1 MVRIIEAEN
10 VITCPECNAN
20 LSYGE
25 ADVFFNKLVSCEHKS
40 YYNKCVMCPCCKNK
54 IFVAD
59 GAVFV
64 EPTDVNG
71 VPIDTDGILIYTD
84 DVLITDIRRKE

>member
-1 MVRIIEAEN
+1 MRN
-10 VITCPECNAN
+10 VP
-20 LSYGE
+20 L
-25 ADVFFNKLVSCEHKS
+25 LQ
-40 YYNKCVMCPCCKNK
+40 NK
-54 IFVAD
+54 IVVAD
-59 GAVFV
+59 GAAFV